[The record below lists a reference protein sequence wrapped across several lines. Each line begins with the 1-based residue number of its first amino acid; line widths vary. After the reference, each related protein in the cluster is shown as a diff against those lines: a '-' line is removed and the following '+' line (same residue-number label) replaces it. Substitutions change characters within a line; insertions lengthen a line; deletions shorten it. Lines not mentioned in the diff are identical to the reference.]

1 MRVSISAIGQDSHR
15 FEPEGSRK
23 PLMLGGVI
31 IPGAAG
37 LSGNSDADVI
47 LHAITNAVSG
57 VSGVN
62 ILGKV
67 SDDLCLNQ
75 GIKDSR
81 VYLEKALETLAEDKW
96 ELTHV
101 SISVE
106 AKRPHLSNYI
116 DGIKCS
122 IASIL
127 SLPVKSVGL
136 TATTGEGLTDFGRGY
151 GIQAFVIVSAVR
163 AIS

>member
-15 FEPEGSRK
+15 FESESSRK
-23 PLMLGGVI
+23 PLVLGGVV
-31 IPGAAG
+31 IPDAIG
-37 LSGNSDADVI
+37 LAGNSDADVI
-47 LHAITNAVSG
+47 LHAITNAISG

-67 SDDLCLNQ
+67 SDDLCLNH

-106 AKRPHLSNYI
+106 AKYPHLSSYI
-116 DGIKCS
+116 DGIKRS

-127 SLPVKSVGL
+127 SLPIKSVGL
-136 TATTGEGLTDFGRGY
+136 TATTGEGLTDFGRGH
-151 GIQAFVIVSAVR
+151 GIQVFAVVSAVR
-163 AIS
+163 EVS